1 MEETVK
7 TSALFVV
14 IASAVVTA
22 AAAAGGYH
30 LLQTVSVSGDEGW
43 DHPTVDTAARR
54 LYVSHGSNVA
64 VIDVDSGKLVGKID
78 KTSGAH
84 AVAIVPEL
92 SRGFIS
98 NGQSN
103 SVTIFN
109 PKTLETIG
117 EVKIPGVNPGP
128 IIYDPPSKRIFTF
141 NGGSSNATAIDPKE
155 GKVVGT
161 IELGGTRELAATD
174 AKGHV
179 FVNLVDK
186 NVVLRIDSRQLVAG
200 ERWPLGDCQRPGTMA
215 IDQKN
220 NRLFIGCANRLMAIV
235 DSNDGRL
242 IATLPIG
249 EGRDQAE
256 FDPETGLVFSSN
268 GEGTVTVIHQESPE
282 KYSVLETVKTAPG
295 ARTVALDLKTH
306 RIFLPVADIGPP
318 PAPTAE
324 NPRPRGSILP
334 GTFRVLIFGR

>member
-1 MEETVK
+1 MK
-7 TSALFVV
+7 TFSALFVAIISGV
-14 IASAVVTA
+14 AIAAS
-22 AAAAGGYH
+22 AAGGYH
-30 LLQTVSVSGDEGW
+30 LLQTVSVPGDEGW
-43 DHPTVDTAARR
+43 DHPTVDTAGRR

-64 VIDVDSGKLVGKID
+64 VMDVDSGKLVGKID

-84 AVAIVPEL
+84 AIAIVPEL
-92 SRGFIS
+92 GRGFIS
-98 NGQSN
+98 NGQAN

-117 EVKIPGVNPGP
+117 EVNVPGVNPGP
-128 IIYDPPSKRIFTF
+128 IVYDAPTKRIFTF
-141 NGGSSNATAIDPKE
+141 NGGSSNATAIDAKK

-161 IELGGTRELAATD
+161 IDLGGTRELAASD

-186 NVVLRIDSRQLVAG
+186 NVVLQIDSRKLTAG

-220 NRLFIGCANRLMAIV
+220 SRLFIGCGNRLMAIL

-242 IATLPIG
+242 ITTVPIG

-268 GEGTVTVIHQESPE
+268 GEGTVTVIHQESPD

-295 ARTVALDLKTH
+295 ARTMALDLKTH
-306 RIFLPVADIGPP
+306 KIFLPLADLGPA

-324 NPRPRGSILP
+324 NPRPRGRILP
-334 GTFRVLIFGR
+334 GTFRILIFGM

>member
-1 MEETVK
+1 VK
-7 TSALFVV
+7 TFSALFLV
-14 IASAVVTA
+14 ITSVAATA
-22 AAAAGGYH
+22 AFAAGGYH
-30 LLQTVSVSGDEGW
+30 LLQTVSVAGDEGW
-43 DHPTVDTAARR
+43 DHPTVDPAGRR
-54 LYVSHGSNVA
+54 LYVSHGSHV
-64 VIDVDSGKLVGKID
+64 VVMDLDSGKLVGKID
-78 KTSGAH
+78 KTPGVH
-84 AVAIVPEL
+84 AIAIDPEL
-92 SRGFIS
+92 GRGFIS
-98 NGQSN
+98 NGQAN

-117 EVKIPGVNPGP
+117 EVKVTGVNPGP
-128 IIYDPPSKRIFTF
+128 IIYDPPTKRVFTF
-141 NGGSSNATAIDPKE
+141 NGGSSNATAIDAKE

-186 NVVLRIDSRQLVAG
+186 NVVLRIDSRTLTTD
-200 ERWPLGDCQRPGTMA
+200 ERWPLGNCERPGTMA

-220 NRLFIGCANRLMAIV
+220 GRLFIGCANRLMAIL

-256 FDPETGLVFSSN
+256 FDPETQLVFSSN
-268 GEGTVTVIHQESPE
+268 GEGTVTVIRQESRD

-295 ARTVALDLKTH
+295 ARTMALDLKTH
-306 RIFLPVADIGPP
+306 KIFLPVADIGPA

-334 GTFRVLIFGR
+334 GTFRILILGM